1 MNPGVHSLKFRV
13 MLSAALLILLVL
25 PLVGITLVDAF
36 NQHMQRTARDELGAH
51 LYGVLAVAEVEQ
63 GKLRMPPALLENR
76 FNLIQSG
83 LYAVISRQGKAVWQ
97 SDSLLGLPLPELPT
111 PATGDRQFGKV
122 TLNGQPHFIESY
134 SVSFVTDEGPD
145 IPYTVHVIKDMSEVN
160 ASSAQFGEQMRNWL
174 LVLTLVLAVIC
185 GSWLWWTLKPLQR
198 FRQQLNDVEQGR
210 LEQLSTDYP
219 LELQSVAKQLNRL
232 LQTEQNQRKRFR
244 NALSDLAHSLKTPL
258 AVLQS
263 EQQLPASA
271 QEQIQAI
278 SQSISRQ
285 LKRAQSAG
293 ESAWHLGTELQPVA
307 DKLCRT
313 LNKLYPAIEFTQQ
326 LPDGLRF
333 RGDTADLMEML
344 GNLLD
349 NACKAAQSRV
359 LIRAAQTDGVLTLAI
374 EDDGPG
380 IPANKAGELVQRGKR
395 ADSYDAGHGLGLAIV
410 QDLADSYGAILI
422 IDKSPTLGGARFSL
436 QFNAA

>member
-1 MNPGVHSLKFRV
+1 MSSAVHSLKFRV
-13 MLSAALLILLVL
+13 MLSAALMILLIL

-51 LYGVLAVAEVEQ
+51 LYGVLAVAEVEK
-63 GKLRMPPALLENR
+63 GELVMPAALLENR

-83 LYAVISRQGKAVWQ
+83 LYAVITQDRKPVWQ
-97 SDSLLGLPLPELPT
+97 SDSLLGLELPPLPKPD
-111 PATGDRQFGKV
+111 TGSRNFARVNIK
-122 TLNGQPHFIESY
+122 GQPHFVESY
-134 SVSFVTDEGPD
+134 GVSFVTNKGKDA
-145 IPYTVHVIKDMSEVN
+145 PYTVHIIKDMAEIN
-160 ASSAQFGEQMRNWL
+160 ASSAEFAEQMRNWL
-174 LVLTLVLAVIC
+174 LVMTVVLMVIS
-185 GSWLWWTLKPLQR
+185 GSWLWWTLRPLQR
-198 FRQQLNDVEQGR
+198 FRQELNDVEQGR
-210 LEQLSTDYP
+210 SDELSTDYP
-219 LELQSVAKQLNRL
+219 AELHSVASQLNRL

-263 EQQLPASA
+263 EQNLPVSA

-293 ESAWHLGTELQPVA
+293 ESAWHLGTELSPVA
-307 DKLCRT
+307 DKLSRT
-313 LNKLYPAIEFTQQ
+313 LAKLYPNIEFNQAVT
-326 LPDGLRF
+326 PELRF

-349 NACKAAQSRV
+349 NACKAANSKV
-359 LIRAAQTDGVLTLAI
+359 MIYAVKAGDSMSISI

-380 IPANKAGELVQRGKR
+380 VPPEKAGELVQRGKR
-395 ADSYDAGHGLGLAIV
+395 ADSYDSGHGLGLAIV
-410 QDLADSYGAILI
+410 QDLADSYRARLV
-422 IDKSPTLGGARFSL
+422 IDRSPSLGGARFTLKFSGD
-436 QFNAA
+436 

>member
-1 MNPGVHSLKFRV
+1 MTSAVHSLKFRV
-13 MLSAALLILLVL
+13 MLSAALMILLIL
-25 PLVGITLVDAF
+25 PLVGMALVDAF

-51 LYGVLAVAEVEQ
+51 LYGVLAVAEVENAQ
-63 GKLRMPPALLENR
+63 LVMPPALLENR

-83 LYAVISRQGKAVWQ
+83 LYAVITQNRKPVWQ
-97 SDSLLGLPLPELPT
+97 SDSLLGLKLPQLPK
-111 PATGDRQFGKV
+111 PRVGARQFGK
-122 TLNGQPHFIESY
+122 LNIKDQPHFIESY
-134 SVSFVTDEGPD
+134 GVSFVSEDGKEQ
-145 IPYTVHVIKDMSEVN
+145 PYTVHIIKDMAEVN
-160 ASSAQFGEQMRNWL
+160 ASSAEFGQQMRNWL
-174 LVLTLVLAVIC
+174 LVLTLVLMVIS
-185 GSWLWWTLKPLQR
+185 GSWLWWTLRPLQR
-198 FRQQLNDVEQGR
+198 FRKELNDVEQGR
-210 LEQLSTDYP
+210 SDELSTDYP
-219 LELQSVAKQLNRL
+219 AELQSVAKQLNRL

-263 EQQLPASA
+263 EQNLPLSA

-293 ESAWHLGTELQPVA
+293 ESAWHLGTELTPVT

-313 LNKLYPAIEFTQQ
+313 LSKLYPDICFSQTITPA
-326 LPDGLRF
+326 LRF

-349 NACKAAQSRV
+349 NACKAATSRV
-359 LIRAAQTDGVLTLAI
+359 IINATQTGNSMVIAI

-380 IPANKAGELVQRGKR
+380 IPPQQAGELVQRGKR
-395 ADSYDAGHGLGLAIV
+395 ADSYDSGHGLGLAIV
-410 QDLADSYGAILI
+410 QDLADSYRAELV
-422 IDKSPTLGGARFSL
+422 IDTSPTLGGARFALKFSS
-436 QFNAA
+436 N